1 MIPSANGL
9 RLLESHKFD
18 RLALQPAD
26 PLLALIGEFARDTR
40 ADKID
45 IGVGVYRDAS
55 GATPVFRAV
64 KAAER
69 RLVECQTTKAY
80 VGPEGNVEFLDRL
93 APIVFGPHLSSL
105 QMSAVQTPGGTGAL
119 RLSAELIATA
129 RPCARVFVGNP
140 TWPNHIPIMR
150 AAGLELVETPYFD
163 ADSGIIAFEAMIAA
177 LEDAR
182 PGDVLLLHGCCHNPT
197 GTDLDKAQ
205 WHRVGALLA
214 DRGVLP
220 LIDLAYQG
228 LGAGLEQDAAGMRI
242 VLQAVDE
249 ALIAY
254 SCDKN
259 FGLYRE
265 RTGALFAVSHT
276 SADALVVQSHLL
288 ALSRANWSMP
298 PDHGAAVVATIL
310 AEPQLDADW
319 RAELDT
325 MQRRIAE
332 VRETLAREGPALA
345 PLRDGYGMF
354 AMLPLTSD
362 QVELMRARY
371 GIYMPRSGRINLAGL
386 EPTTIDP
393 FLAAFRSIRD
403 EERGESSHVNQVRH
417 QIGVSK

>member
-55 GATPVFRAV
+55 GATTVFRAV
-64 KAAER
+64 KAAE
-69 RLVECQTTKAY
+69 
-80 VGPEGNVEFLDRL
+80 
-93 APIVFGPHLSSL
+93 
-105 QMSAVQTPGGTGAL
+105 
-119 RLSAELIATA
+119 
-129 RPCARVFVGNP
+129 
-140 TWPNHIPIMR
+140 
-150 AAGLELVETPYFD
+150 
-163 ADSGIIAFEAMIAA
+163 
-177 LEDAR
+177 
-182 PGDVLLLHGCCHNPT
+182 
-197 GTDLDKAQ
+197 
-205 WHRVGALLA
+205 
-214 DRGVLP
+214 
-220 LIDLAYQG
+220 
-228 LGAGLEQDAAGMRI
+228 
-242 VLQAVDE
+242 
-249 ALIAY
+249 
-254 SCDKN
+254 
-259 FGLYRE
+259 
-265 RTGALFAVSHT
+265 
-276 SADALVVQSHLL
+276 
-288 ALSRANWSMP
+288 
-298 PDHGAAVVATIL
+298 
-310 AEPQLDADW
+310 QLDAEW

-332 VRETLAREGPALA
+332 VRETLAREEPALT

-362 QVELMRARY
+362 QVELMRARC

-393 FLAAFRSIRD
+393 FLAAFRSIKD